1 MSEFGYRTFVCLLK
15 VVDLSSDSESEAELP
30 NPKRTPGGTAK
41 RQHITYDDDE
51 SPGLDQEDDQVC
63 ISHSSMAWLALGC
76 MHLQI
81 RHTQSCSF
89 CSSFLQDA
97 P

>member
-1 MSEFGYRTFVCLLK
+1 M
-15 VVDLSSDSESEAELP
+15 VDLSSDSDSEAELP

-41 RQHITYDDDE
+41 RQRVTYDDDE
-51 SPGLDQEDDQVC
+51 SPGSDQEDDQVHL
-63 ISHSSMAWLALGC
+63 SHSSMAWLVLGC

-81 RHTQSCSF
+81 GHAQTCSF

>member
-1 MSEFGYRTFVCLLK
+1 MSEFGYLTFVCSLK
-15 VVDLSSDSESEAELP
+15 VVDLSSDSDSEVELP

-41 RQHITYDDDE
+41 RQRMTYDDDE
-51 SPGLDQEDDQVC
+51 SPGLEQEDGQV
-63 ISHSSMAWLALGC
+63 HLPQSSIAWLALGC

-81 RHTQSCSF
+81 GHTQRCSF

>member
-1 MSEFGYRTFVCLLK
+1 MSEFGYLTFVCSLK
-15 VVDLSSDSESEAELP
+15 VVDLSSDSDSEAELP

-41 RQHITYDDDE
+41 RQRVTYDDDE
-51 SPGLDQEDDQVC
+51 SPGSDQEDDQVHL
-63 ISHSSMAWLALGC
+63 SHSSMAWLVLGC

-81 RHTQSCSF
+81 GHAQTCSF
-89 CSSFLQDA
+89 CSGFLQDA